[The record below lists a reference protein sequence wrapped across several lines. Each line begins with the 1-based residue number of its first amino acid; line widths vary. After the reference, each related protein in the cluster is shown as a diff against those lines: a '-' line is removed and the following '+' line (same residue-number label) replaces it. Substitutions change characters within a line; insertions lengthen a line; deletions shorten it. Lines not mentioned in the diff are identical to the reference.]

1 MIKVL
6 KYGEVEKDEIFA
18 RVTPE
23 VNVEDI
29 VSGIIDTR
37 EDEVVAALAACGFAI
52 TERHENR
59 GWLCLVT
66 RKTA

>member
-29 VSGIIDTR
+29 VSGIIADVR
-37 EDEVVAALAACGFAI
+37 QNGDKALFAY
-52 TERHENR
+52 T
-59 GWLCLVT
+59 
-66 RKTA
+66 